1 MYSLTI
7 STSFGKTDTLL
18 RAKSCLLIYT
28 ISDQNAQN
36 PYPIQRHKALAF
48 VYKVETPLTAYSLI
62 ILLNGG
68 RCREVQGN
76 KLTQGKGNKRTQ
88 NTTRKTKKATQTE
101 SKRELEPSG
110 KGEHKMEIKTECKT
124 ESKREVKAESKRE
137 RKTKCKRKQN

>member
-28 ISDQNAQN
+28 ISDQNAQKPI
-36 PYPIQRHKALAF
+36 PYPAAQALAF
-48 VYKVETPLTAYSLI
+48 VYTVETPLTAYSLI

-76 KLTQGKGNKRTQ
+76 KLTQGKKETKEHRTQ
-88 NTTRKTKKATQTE
+88 HGKQKGNTN
-101 SKRELEPSG
+101 G
-110 KGEHKMEIKTECKT
+110 KQKGT
-124 ESKREVKAESKRE
+124 
-137 RKTKCKRKQN
+137 